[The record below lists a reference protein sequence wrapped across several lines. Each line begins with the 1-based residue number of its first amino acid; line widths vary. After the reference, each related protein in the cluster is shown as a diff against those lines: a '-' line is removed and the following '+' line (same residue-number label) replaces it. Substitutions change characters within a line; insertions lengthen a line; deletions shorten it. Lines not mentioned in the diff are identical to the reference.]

1 MYGKSDSG
9 GKIIVCARR
18 LIKPR
23 GHRVS
28 LLLDLVRVRIIGGVA
43 GTRFLNKR
51 TRRLRK
57 RVMFDV
63 AESGDSF

>member
-1 MYGKSDSG
+1 MVVRSLL
-9 GKIIVCARR
+9 CARR

-28 LLLDLVRVRIIGGVA
+28 LLLDLVRVRIVGGVR

-57 RVMFDV
+57 KVMFDV

>member
-9 GKIIVCARR
+9 GKIIVSAGR

-28 LLLDLVRVRIIGGVA
+28 LLLDLVRVRIVEGVGG
-43 GTRFLNKR
+43 TFSK
-51 TRRLRK
+51 
-57 RVMFDV
+57 
-63 AESGDSF
+63 